1 MKFEQKIKP
10 RDAAGNPV
18 RAVAVAVFA
27 MFTVSSLL
35 LLLLAMLLYKLE
47 PQETFIRIGIVVIYV
62 VAGFFG
68 GFLMGRMMREQKFLW
83 GLLAGALYFASLF
96 VVSAV
101 VKGGFD
107 MEPVK
112 VVMTLILCAASGMA
126 GGMVS

>member
-83 GLLAGALYFASLF
+83 GLLAGALYFA
-96 VVSAV
+96 
-101 VKGGFD
+101 
-107 MEPVK
+107 
-112 VVMTLILCAASGMA
+112 IL
-126 GGMVS
+126 